1 MKHNGNI
8 YSKNF
13 VDKLSKVYDGQ
24 PTDYGQSVIELG
36 TYLPLKQQIEQM
48 KRSGL
53 NLSALR
59 QAVHDFERGVPDWRL
74 EHLDE
79 SDFIDQIG
87 ADTAELLT
95 KKRAILAEMQYRKE
109 NQKVIDEAEKAKLAE
124 AKKAQEKELFQK
136 WVASQAVV
144 DTPSDDIPT
153 DNK

>member
-8 YSKNF
+8 YSDVFSK
-13 VDKLSKVYDGQ
+13 KLKKVYDGQ
-24 PTDYGQSVIELG
+24 PTNYGQSIIELG
-36 TYLPLKQQIEQM
+36 TFLPLKQQVEQM

-59 QAVHDFERGVPDWRL
+59 QAVHDFETGVPDWRL

-79 SDFIDQIG
+79 TDFIDQIG

-95 KKRAILAEMQYRKE
+95 RKRAILAEMQFRKE
-109 NQKVIDEAEKAKLAE
+109 NQKVIDEAEKVKLAE

-136 WVASQAVV
+136 WVQSQVV
-144 DTPSDDIPT
+144 EPTEPPT
-153 DNK
+153 DN

>member
-1 MKHNGNI
+1 MKHIGNV
-8 YSKNF
+8 YSKTF
-13 VDKLSKVYDGQ
+13 VNAFTKVYKDL
-24 PTDYGQSVIELG
+24 PTDYGTSIIELG
-36 TYLPLKQQIEQM
+36 TYLPLKQQLEQM
-48 KRSGL
+48 KRSGI
-53 NLSALR
+53 NLSAIR
-59 QAVHDFERGVPDWRL
+59 QAVHDFDTGVADWRL
-74 EHLDE
+74 EHLDDSE
-79 SDFIDQIG
+79 FIDQIG
-87 ADTAELLT
+87 VDTAELLT